1 MKDST
6 MMSAAEF
13 FGDVEKPETPVRKG
27 RSRGKKSSA
36 KDLFAELKVKMVM
49 RIYGVSRKRALA
61 IIAGRTGEKMQPER
75 GNEPTRKDDGGVMSA
90 EDFFGLHG

>member
-1 MKDST
+1 
-6 MMSAAEF
+6 
-13 FGDVEKPETPVRKG
+13 
-27 RSRGKKSSA
+27 
-36 KDLFAELKVKMVM
+36 MVM

-61 IIAGRTGEKMQPER
+61 IIAGRTGEKMQLER